1 MTQTIK
7 RIGEKNIN
15 EDKLIKSIYK
25 SLGAKQKL
33 SRRIDAS
40 YIRAHI
46 TDQELIYHPFWM
58 VKSLIIAARPP
69 FPPKKIPRMIFID
82 AVSGYRGIFSHVP
95 PITKEEAADGSITTP
110 FLRSEEDIDIYIRHV
125 QEKQINKQYLLKKPE
140 HEVVERTLAH
150 LPLFKI
156 RVESAEISGTFYINA
171 NTGEPE
177 DFLSERWAGRKDLLK

>member
-7 RIGEKNIN
+7 RIGEKNIT

-33 SRRIDAS
+33 SRRINTS

-58 VKSLIIAARPP
+58 VKSLIVAARPP

-95 PITKEEAADGSITTP
+95 PITEEAADGSIVPP
-110 FLRSEEDIDIYIRHV
+110 FLQNEEDIDIYIRHV

-140 HEVVERTLAH
+140 HEIVERTLAH
-150 LPLFKI
+150 LPIFKVS
-156 RVESAEISGTFYINA
+156 VESAEINDVFYINA
-171 NTGEPE
+171 NTGESE
-177 DFLSERWAGRKDLLK
+177 DFLSERWRSKKDLLQ